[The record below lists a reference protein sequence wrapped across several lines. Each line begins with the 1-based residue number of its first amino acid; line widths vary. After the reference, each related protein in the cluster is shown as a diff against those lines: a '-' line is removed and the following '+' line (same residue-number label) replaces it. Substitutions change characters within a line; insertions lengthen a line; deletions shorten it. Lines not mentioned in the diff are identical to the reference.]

1 MSLIIVEPIVKQ
13 HRHLY
18 LRLAELTKGLETY
31 NRRFQ
36 YEANSNGLLKKVLS
50 FDLVPLIFRRN
61 GAYLFVASEFQHLLV
76 FPILRLLGK
85 EVLFICHEPN
95 LWFGGIGNYSRAVI
109 NFVLQWSASIV
120 FVFDKEL
127 ADRYEKYQYISLWN
141 EEKENITFST
151 KKIVLS
157 FGSETSN
164 KNIRALDFDWLEYDF
179 RLIRAG
185 RTNHLFLNKDVD
197 LINSFIDDDLK
208 DRLYRE
214 SSISILPYFRIEQSM
229 VLLEAM
235 SYGHIVILNGRNTSW
250 KKYHNLDFIFVYWN
264 EINEALLEINALAED
279 DFVAARVSSLSFFK
293 EVNGKE
299 IFEILSYYK

>member
-1 MSLIIVEPIVKQ
+1 MSLIIVEPLVKQ
-13 HRHLY
+13 HSHLY
-18 LRLAELTKGLETY
+18 LRLAELTEGFDTFSGRL
-31 NRRFQ
+31 Q
-36 YEANSNGLLKKVLS
+36 YEANSNGLWKKVLRL
-50 FDLVPLIFRRN
+50 DLVPLIFRRK
-61 GAYLFVASEFQHLLV
+61 GAYLFVASEFQQLLI

-141 EEKENITFST
+141 EEKKNIIFNT

-157 FGSETSN
+157 FGSETPN
-164 KNIRALDFDWLEYDF
+164 KNIRALDFNWLKYDF
-179 RLIRAG
+179 ELIRAG
-185 RTNHLFLNKDVD
+185 RTNHLFLNKDVV
-197 LINSFIDDDLK
+197 LINSFIDDSTK

-250 KKYHNLDFIFVYWN
+250 NKYHNLDFVFVYWN
-264 EINEALLEINALAED
+264 EINEALSEINALAED
-279 DFVAARVSSLSFFK
+279 DFISARRSSLSFFK

-299 IFEILSYYK
+299 IFEILSNYR